1 MRTRSIISMLRRLLF
16 RRVLVAIDG
25 VRAGLLFCRHPN
37 DLVIVQHKEQ
47 VMFTNPNT
55 GKYQLSREHRN
66 VYHHARVNCIRQKFP
81 SFTPIQH
88 CRINRDTFTMF
99 TKVHKDFIAME
110 IGLRAAV
117 V

>member
-1 MRTRSIISMLRRLLF
+1 M
-16 RRVLVAIDG
+16 
-25 VRAGLLFCRHPN
+25 FCRHPN
-37 DLVIVQHKEQ
+37 DLAIVQHKEQ

-81 SFTPIQH
+81 SFTPIQP

-110 IGLRAAV
+110 FGLRAAV